1 VFIKLGVWQGLVT
14 PLHVRQSVLKCST
27 SPCTYTD
34 PFKCPEQL
42 NMNMRVGGGVAVGQG
57 CCRQL
62 QENEQGINR
71 YSNSTEDKMGAQAL
85 LNQWR
90 IMFLS
95 T

>member
-1 VFIKLGVWQGLVT
+1 
-14 PLHVRQSVLKCST
+14 
-27 SPCTYTD
+27 
-34 PFKCPEQL
+34 
-42 NMNMRVGGGVAVGQG
+42 MNMRVGGGVAVGQG